1 MMLGERSWWG
11 EGWITKIKPST
22 TALRWKEQKRS
33 LQTVPGKQKAWQRKH
48 VLGVEQGEQRASQR
62 GKWQE
67 DIMAAE
73 EGEAKFGSL
82 LYARPRRFYFILE

>member
-33 LQTVPGKQKAWQRKH
+33 LQTVPGMQKAWWQRKH
-48 VLGVEQGEQRASQR
+48 ISGVE
-62 GKWQE
+62 
-67 DIMAAE
+67 
-73 EGEAKFGSL
+73 
-82 LYARPRRFYFILE
+82 